1 MRCYNGVYRTI
12 IKKRFISMKQMSVTE
27 VSELL
32 ASSDVRPVKIDVREA
47 HELQNGMIEGA
58 IHIPMN
64 TVPEKLDE
72 LAQFKSD
79 TIVLICRSGKRS
91 DQVGQFLEHQGFS
104 DVINMVGG
112 MNGWASEIDT
122 SMNVY

>member
-1 MRCYNGVYRTI
+1 
-12 IKKRFISMKQMSVTE
+12 MKQMTVDE
-27 VSELL
+27 VAELL
-32 ASSDVRPVKIDVREA
+32 ASAEVTPVKIDVREV

-64 TVPEKLDE
+64 AIPEKLDE
-72 LAQFKSD
+72 LEQYKSD
-79 TIVLICRSGKRS
+79 TIVLICRSGQRS
-91 DQVGQFLEHQGFS
+91 DQVGQFLEQHGFI

-112 MNGWASEIDT
+112 MNGWASTVDS

>member
-1 MRCYNGVYRTI
+1 MR
-12 IKKRFISMKQMSVTE
+12 QMSVADVAT
-27 VSELL
+27 LL
-32 ASSDVRPVKIDVREA
+32 ASSDISPVKIDVREA
-47 HELQNGMIEGA
+47 HELQNGMIDGA

-64 TVPEKLDE
+64 FIPEKIEE
-72 LAQFKSD
+72 LAEHKGD
-79 TIVLICRSGKRS
+79 TIVLICRSGQRS
-91 DQVGQFLEHQGFS
+91 DRVGQFLEQHGFS

>member
-1 MRCYNGVYRTI
+1 
-12 IKKRFISMKQMSVTE
+12 MKQMTVAE
-27 VSELL
+27 VAKLL
-32 ASSDVRPVKIDVREA
+32 DSSDIAPIKIDVREA
-47 HELQNGMIEGA
+47 HELQNGMIDGA

-64 TVPEKLDE
+64 TVPDKLDE
-72 LAQFKSD
+72 LLQYKSD

-91 DQVGQFLEHQGFS
+91 DQVGQFLEHNGFS

-112 MNGWASEIDT
+112 MNGWASEIDS